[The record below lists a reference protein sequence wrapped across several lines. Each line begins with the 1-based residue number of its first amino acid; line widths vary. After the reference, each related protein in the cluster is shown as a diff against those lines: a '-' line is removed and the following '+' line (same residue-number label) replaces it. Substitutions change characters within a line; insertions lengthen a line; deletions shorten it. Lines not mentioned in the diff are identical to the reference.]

1 MTSEP
6 EKRWQAFQEE
16 ILDKAL
22 TDSENLLRK
31 PVNLANQDQ
40 GDKWVFTR
48 QSEKL
53 YPYHDHRRLIKKM
66 PTVSKPEHGTTKL
79 CCCP

>member
-1 MTSEP
+1 MTSDS

-31 PVNLANQDQ
+31 PVNLANQNQ

-48 QSEKL
+48 QSEA
-53 YPYHDHRRLIKKM
+53 
-66 PTVSKPEHGTTKL
+66 
-79 CCCP
+79 